1 MLKTHIEVVENYIKV
16 CLLSPVYQF
25 VAYLIISNLISVFF
39 EYIVRILISIYFYK
53 IDKKKRG
60 NRVHLCA

>member
-16 CLLSPVYQF
+16 CLLSTVYQL

>member
-1 MLKTHIEVVENYIKV
+1 MLKTHIEVVKNYFKV

-25 VAYLIISNLISVFF
+25 VAHLIISNLISVFF

-53 IDKKKRG
+53 TDQKKRG

>member
-1 MLKTHIEVVENYIKV
+1 MLKTHIKVFDISIKIS
-16 CLLSPVYQF
+16 LLSTVYQF
-25 VAYLIISNLISVFF
+25 VAHLIISNLISVFF

-53 IDKKKRG
+53 TDQKKRG

>member
-1 MLKTHIEVVENYIKV
+1 MLKTHIEVVKNYFKV

-53 IDKKKRG
+53 TDQKKRG